1 MAEQLKNLYS
11 KEFIEK
17 LANRLFLTYS
27 DFQKENFINSIFD
40 TTWENLELKQR
51 MRHIA
56 LTLNEYLPF
65 SYEEQLKILKEIKKD
80 FGGLEAMIF
89 QDFVEVF
96 GLDDLE
102 ESMKA
107 LEVFTIN
114 SSSEFAIRQFILKY
128 EEQTM
133 EQMKIWSQ
141 SSNEHIRRL
150 ASEGCRPRLPWA
162 VALPLFK

>member
-1 MAEQLKNLYS
+1 MAEQLKKLYS

-17 LANRLFLTYS
+17 LANKLFLTYS

-96 GLDDLE
+96 GLDDFE

-114 SSSEFAIRQFILKY
+114 SSSEFAIRQFSSRVFSISLFLLSKY
-128 EEQTM
+128 FLFLE
-133 EQMKIWSQ
+133 ISNF
-141 SSNEHIRRL
+141 SS
-150 ASEGCRPRLPWA
+150 
-162 VALPLFK
+162 VLPL

>member
-17 LANRLFLTYS
+17 LANKLLFTHS
-27 DFQKENFINSIFD
+27 NFEKENFINSIFD
-40 TTWENLELKQR
+40 ASWQDLELKQR

-56 LTLNEYLPF
+56 FSLNKYLPF
-65 SYEEQLKILKEIKKD
+65 SYSKQLEILKKTKED
-80 FGGLEAMIF
+80 FTGLEAMIF

-96 GLDDLE
+96 GLDDFD

-128 EEQTM
+128 ETQTM
-133 EQMKIWSQ
+133 NQMKIWRNHQMS
-141 SSNEHIRRL
+141 I
-150 ASEGCRPRLPWA
+150 
-162 VALPLFK
+162 

>member
-17 LANRLFLTYS
+17 LANKLFLIYS

-65 SYEEQLKILKEIKKD
+65 SYEEQLKILK
-80 FGGLEAMIF
+80 
-89 QDFVEVF
+89 
-96 GLDDLE
+96 
-102 ESMKA
+102 
-107 LEVFTIN
+107 
-114 SSSEFAIRQFILKY
+114 
-128 EEQTM
+128 
-133 EQMKIWSQ
+133 
-141 SSNEHIRRL
+141 
-150 ASEGCRPRLPWA
+150 
-162 VALPLFK
+162 

>member
-17 LANRLFLTYS
+17 LANKLFLTYS

-96 GLDDLE
+96 GLDDFT

-114 SSSEFAIRQFILKY
+114 SSSEFAILQFIIRY
-128 EEQTM
+128 EEQTIN
-133 EQMKIWSQ
+133 QMKIW
-141 SSNEHIRRL
+141 
-150 ASEGCRPRLPWA
+150 A
-162 VALPLFK
+162 K